1 MCGQKWMTTKY
12 RKWIYR
18 CESLF
23 KEVCI
28 VIYKTRSS
36 IFSVSFVLF
45 TFLQLS
51 ETIVNVTWFWLF
63 TAKLLTTTMQG
74 KGLWDTIMKA
84 RGFKLQTLNQH
95 NLLCSIKYIDNVI
108 VGIIDLY
115 AKLSEIMSLLG
126 LWLHQNSLKQ
136 NANSCKSAYVGACA
150 TRRFQKKASVWVLLI
165 SNHNSN
171 IPYCSIYGK
180 KTKRHAADII
190 NRG

>member
-12 RKWIYR
+12 RIWIYR

-23 KEVCI
+23 KEVCV

-51 ETIVNVTWFWLF
+51 ETILNMTWFWLF
-63 TAKLLTTTMQG
+63 TAKLLITTMQG

-150 TRRFQKKASVWVLLI
+150 TRRFQKKHQFGFYWYPTTIQIFHIALFMEKKKASCCWY
-165 SNHNSN
+165 H
-171 IPYCSIYGK
+171 
-180 KTKRHAADII
+180 
-190 NRG
+190 